1 MIPEANRTDQQKKAL
16 AENYRAVAP
25 SLDDSRKRLK
35 DLRKELADIGI
46 VSTLIMGEQK
56 TFERPS
62 AVIRVRGSF
71 TSPGEKVYAALPAA
85 LPPLPE
91 TEMPNRLGFARWL
104 VSPDNPLTARV
115 AVNRIWEQYFGIGI
129 VETSEDFGSQGQ
141 PPSHPELLDWLATEL
156 MAQKWSMK
164 AMHRLIVTSAVYRQ
178 ASAVSP
184 SLLERDP
191 YNRLLA
197 RGPRFRMEAEMIRD
211 VTLASSGLLNAKIG
225 GPSVFPYQPD
235 GIWDLPY
242 NDEAWVES
250 KGGDKYR
257 RGLYTFIR
265 RTSPYPSMLTFDAP
279 SREFCA
285 VRRLRTNTPL
295 QALTALN
302 DPAFFDAA
310 KALAARILK
319 EAGPNTRSRAE
330 HGFRL
335 CVARKPS
342 PTEIDRLISWI
353 EKETN
358 HFEMRTGD
366 AAKLA
371 GRRPADVRAPD
382 AEFAAWSV
390 LSNILLNLDETLTK
404 Q

>member
-1 MIPEANRTDQQKKAL
+1 
-16 AENYRAVAP
+16 
-25 SLDDSRKRLK
+25 LDDFRKRLK

-71 TSPGEKVYAALPAA
+71 MSPGEKVYAALPAA

-197 RGPRFRMEAEMIRD
+197 RGPGFRMEAEMIRD
-211 VTLASSGLLNAKIG
+211 VTPASSGLLNAKIG

-250 KGGDKYR
+250 KGGGKYR

-265 RTSPYPSMLTFDAP
+265 RTSP
-279 SREFCA
+279 
-285 VRRLRTNTPL
+285 
-295 QALTALN
+295 
-302 DPAFFDAA
+302 
-310 KALAARILK
+310 
-319 EAGPNTRSRAE
+319 
-330 HGFRL
+330 
-335 CVARKPS
+335 
-342 PTEIDRLISWI
+342 
-353 EKETN
+353 
-358 HFEMRTGD
+358 
-366 AAKLA
+366 
-371 GRRPADVRAPD
+371 
-382 AEFAAWSV
+382 
-390 LSNILLNLDETLTK
+390 
-404 Q
+404 